1 MLKKIEAGNYEYTDS
16 NGLVWIILN
25 HGYTR
30 GYACVMWRGH
40 KRDEPPTM
48 LRKEIWGYS
57 RKDVIDRIQR
67 RVVNG
72 SE

>member
-1 MLKKIEAGNYEYTDS
+1 MLKKIEAGNYEFTDS
-16 NGLVWIILN
+16 NGLVWTVLN

-30 GYACVMWRGH
+30 GYACVMWVGIIRNGH
-40 KRDEPPTM
+40 WSNM
-48 LRKEIWGYS
+48 IWGYS

-67 RVVNG
+67 RVLNG